1 MHIAMYHAERRGNK
15 FHHQFNY
22 ACDAVIN
29 DRLRKAGFK
38 CPKEGIHLKV
48 GFNQTEE
55 DIYEELLKKL
65 PNYEFENDSHIF
77 WDISQGNLSQAQIP
91 TKDLAK
97 IVAKSLKIQFP
108 DYGLTNNVDTQYFNS
123 SLIPDGVDWKHVT
136 EDFINSTQYN
146 DGLDWSKRSSMSKM
160 LFRQI
165 GNKAPYLPKIQNHSI
180 GKIAIVVDTSGSTFG
195 FLDLFHNTVLNI
207 ITSLGLTALIIC
219 CDDRVQNTF
228 ELTPQTLDLI
238 KTSYTGCGGTE
249 FSPPFKWIL
258 DNEITIDGLIY
269 LTDGYGECKIPEP
282 EYPVLWVSTDNINF
296 ANFGKFIKIHKK

>member
-1 MHIAMYHAERRGNK
+1 MKSLQNL
-15 FHHQFNY
+15 
-22 ACDAVIN
+22 
-29 DRLRKAGFK
+29 RLPVRLFTTSCIQKIQSLPASLKRSASRWLLLHTIQRKMK
-38 CPKEGIHLKV
+38 KV
-48 GFNQTEE
+48 KM
-55 DIYEELLKKL
+55 IW
-65 PNYEFENDSHIF
+65 I
-77 WDISQGNLSQAQIP
+77 NLS
-91 TKDLAK
+91 
-97 IVAKSLKIQFP
+97 
-108 DYGLTNNVDTQYFNS
+108 
-123 SLIPDGVDWKHVT
+123 
-136 EDFINSTQYN
+136 
-146 DGLDWSKRSSMSKM
+146 
-160 LFRQI
+160 
-165 GNKAPYLPKIQNHSI
+165 YLPKIQNHSI